1 VKKNAQDWAWRGGWQ
16 PERDPSVTSGG
27 ERPGREWRAPDAPAR
42 DSREDGAV
50 SDDTYLMLVD
60 GKVQAADLGPMMRRH
75 RAAHVE
81 ARAGLIDQAAGVLA
95 NGAFSAD
102 EISEM
107 WVASGLSDDDLDS
120 AANVGVTLLEIEEER
135 R

>member
-1 VKKNAQDWAWRGGWQ
+1 
-16 PERDPSVTSGG
+16 
-27 ERPGREWRAPDAPAR
+27 
-42 DSREDGAV
+42 V

-60 GKVQAADLGPMMRRH
+60 GEVRAVDLGPVMRRH
-75 RAAHVE
+75 RAAHVK
-81 ARAGLIDQAAGVLA
+81 AGADAIDPAADVLA

-120 AANVGVTLLEIEEER
+120 ASNVGVTLVEIEEER